1 MINAAAALGV
11 RERAEPAAPAAKA
24 PSRGRQRR
32 RIWLALLGGFGG
44 LLVLMIGAGI
54 DAQIVLGRLHAS
66 GTEMRRRFER
76 RSGLLE
82 QIRSQIYMSG
92 TYVRDYLLAPEPAGA
107 GAQLARLQT
116 AQRDTNKALREYER
130 DLAPEELATFRELRS
145 EIQEY
150 WRVLD
155 RAFDWTPAQ
164 RNARRDAF
172 FYEELVPRRT
182 AMLQVADRVAN
193 VNELELAHGENGFS
207 RDFERFRWASIT
219 TLSITLIG
227 GLLVTGL
234 TITYLLRLEREAQL
248 RLEESG
254 RAQADLKEL
263 SAKLVRAQEEERR
276 AISRELHDEVG
287 QSLSAIVM
295 ETDNL
300 LDFDHA
306 AEVRSR
312 LEAVHELAARTV
324 EETRNMSLL
333 LRPSMLDDFGLVPA
347 LQWQARD
354 AMRRTGLRVQV
365 DAPEMADGLPEEHKT
380 CIYRIVQES
389 LNNAARHAQASAVQ
403 VTVRRDAA
411 QVLVSVQDDGSGF
424 DTKWTR
430 GLGLLGM
437 EERVRHLGGRFE
449 IDSKPG
455 RGTFIR
461 AALPVTMFSN
471 GNGAGPHTEPDD
483 GSHPHPAG

>member
-1 MINAAAALGV
+1 MTNAATDVGV
-11 RERAEPAAPAAKA
+11 RAVGEPMAAPAAPAIPVA
-24 PSRGRQRR
+24 PRGGRQRR
-32 RIWLALLGGFGG
+32 RIWLALLAGFGG

-54 DAQIVLGRLHAS
+54 DAQVVLGRLHAS
-66 GTEMRRRFER
+66 GTEMRQRFER
-76 RSGLLE
+76 RNGLLE

-116 AQRDTNKALREYER
+116 AQRDTAKALQEYEKN
-130 DLAPEELATFRELRS
+130 LAPEEMATFRELRS

-155 RAFDWTPAQ
+155 RAFDWTPQQ

-193 VNELELAHGENGFS
+193 VNEIELMRGENGFS
-207 RDFERFRWASIT
+207 RDFERFRWASIM

-227 GLLVTGL
+227 GLVVTGL
-234 TITYLLRLEREAQL
+234 TINYLLGLEREAQL

-254 RAQADLKEL
+254 RAQVDLKEL

-300 LDFDHA
+300 LDFSHA
-306 AEVRSR
+306 AEVRAR

-347 LQWQARD
+347 LQVAGARRHAPD
-354 AMRRTGLRVQV
+354 RTARAGGRPGNGRRSSRGAQDLHLSHRAGIAEQRRAARAGQRRAGDGAARRRAGAGVGSGRRQRVRYQV
-365 DAPEMADGLPEEHKT
+365 DARPGPAGHGGA
-380 CIYRIVQES
+380 R
-389 LNNAARHAQASAVQ
+389 AA
-403 VTVRRDAA
+403 
-411 QVLVSVQDDGSGF
+411 
-424 DTKWTR
+424 
-430 GLGLLGM
+430 
-437 EERVRHLGGRFE
+437 
-449 IDSKPG
+449 PG
-455 RGTFIR
+455 RP
-461 AALPVTMFSN
+461 L
-471 GNGAGPHTEPDD
+471 
-483 GSHPHPAG
+483 